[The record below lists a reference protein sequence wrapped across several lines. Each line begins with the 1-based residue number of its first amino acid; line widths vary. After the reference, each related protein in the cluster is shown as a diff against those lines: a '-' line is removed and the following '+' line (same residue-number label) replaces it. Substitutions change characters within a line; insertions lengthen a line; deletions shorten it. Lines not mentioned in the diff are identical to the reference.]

1 MEQSYMKERPVL
13 PLLLSMSVP
22 MVISML
28 VNSLYNIV
36 DSIFVAKI
44 SENAM
49 TALSLVFPVQN
60 LINSIAV
67 GFGVG
72 ISAVIAICLGAGK
85 QRQAD
90 TAASQGMLFA
100 VLHGVILTA
109 AWLSGMQHFLEM
121 FTEDGDIIREGWNY
135 SSIVI
140 SFSVVI
146 MAGITFEKIFQSVG
160 KMKIT
165 MIGMICGCVVNI
177 ILDPIMIFGLG
188 PVPALGIRGAAWATG
203 IGQTV
208 TLVIYVAVYAAKPLN
223 VKLGMKN
230 LRWDRTICM
239 KLYAVGVPAAM
250 NMALPSLLVSA
261 LNGILS
267 AFSQTYVVVLGVYYK
282 LQTFLY
288 MPANGIV
295 QGMRPLSGYNYGAEE
310 KQRVKKI
317 YRIALT
323 LIAVIMGAGMLVC
336 LALPDYLM
344 GMFTE
349 NPETLEAGAQAL
361 GTISAGFLVSA
372 VSVTSAG
379 ALEGIGKGFPSL
391 MISLLRYVVIIIPAA
406 FLLSRISGAAGVW
419 HAFWIAEAAT
429 ALAAYLIYRRASGQ
443 PSRHS

>member
-1 MEQSYMKERPVL
+1 MKERRVL

-36 DSIFVAKI
+36 DSIFAAKI

-109 AWLSGMQHFLEM
+109 AWLLGMQHFLKM

-177 ILDPIMIFGLG
+177 ILDPIMIFGMG

-203 IGQTV
+203 DRADGHPGDLCGCLRCKT
-208 TLVIYVAVYAAKPLN
+208 TERETGDEES
-223 VKLGMKN
+223 GMGSYH
-230 LRWDRTICM
+230 LYEV
-239 KLYAVGVPAAM
+239 YAVGGTGGHEHGASVTAGLGAEWNSVSFFPRHM
-250 NMALPSLLVSA
+250 SLC
-261 LNGILS
+261 S
-267 AFSQTYVVVLGVYYK
+267 AF
-282 LQTFLY
+282 
-288 MPANGIV
+288 
-295 QGMRPLSGYNYGAEE
+295 
-310 KQRVKKI
+310 
-317 YRIALT
+317 
-323 LIAVIMGAGMLVC
+323 
-336 LALPDYLM
+336 
-344 GMFTE
+344 
-349 NPETLEAGAQAL
+349 
-361 GTISAGFLVSA
+361 TIN
-372 VSVTSAG
+372 
-379 ALEGIGKGFPSL
+379 
-391 MISLLRYVVIIIPAA
+391 
-406 FLLSRISGAAGVW
+406 
-419 HAFWIAEAAT
+419 
-429 ALAAYLIYRRASGQ
+429 
-443 PSRHS
+443 SRHFFICLRMGSYRV

>member
-140 SFSVVI
+140 
-146 MAGITFEKIFQSVG
+146 
-160 KMKIT
+160 
-165 MIGMICGCVVNI
+165 
-177 ILDPIMIFGLG
+177 L
-188 PVPALGIRGAAWATG
+188 
-203 IGQTV
+203 
-208 TLVIYVAVYAAKPLN
+208 
-223 VKLGMKN
+223 
-230 LRWDRTICM
+230 
-239 KLYAVGVPAAM
+239 
-250 NMALPSLLVSA
+250 SL
-261 LNGILS
+261 IH
-267 AFSQTYVVVLGVYYK
+267 
-282 LQTFLY
+282 
-288 MPANGIV
+288 I
-295 QGMRPLSGYNYGAEE
+295 
-310 KQRVKKI
+310 
-317 YRIALT
+317 
-323 LIAVIMGAGMLVC
+323 
-336 LALPDYLM
+336 
-344 GMFTE
+344 
-349 NPETLEAGAQAL
+349 
-361 GTISAGFLVSA
+361 
-372 VSVTSAG
+372 
-379 ALEGIGKGFPSL
+379 
-391 MISLLRYVVIIIPAA
+391 
-406 FLLSRISGAAGVW
+406 
-419 HAFWIAEAAT
+419 
-429 ALAAYLIYRRASGQ
+429 
-443 PSRHS
+443 